1 MVRLVLSH
9 AHKCR
14 CKLFTLSGLGK
25 RPGTWTRMPQLQKSA
40 LVTRM
45 FAILVCLLPCIW
57 QPDIT
62 TSLSQKPFSGRA
74 ALLLMS
80 LLEAGTS
87 VNLCFLI
94 KKKCFAE
101 RFPNLLLNPYLK
113 VGWKEKERERDLL
126 LVCPDECSLSGF
138 GIRNGKFI
146 LLVTSTLRFYAF
158 P

>member
-45 FAILVCLLPCIW
+45 FAILMCLLPCVW

-87 VNLCFLI
+87 VYLWFLM

-113 VGWKEKERERDLL
+113 VGWKEKERERDIS
-126 LVCPDECSLSGF
+126 SLCVLMNVPSLALELEMANLF
-138 GIRNGKFI
+138 
-146 LLVTSTLRFYAF
+146 S
-158 P
+158 